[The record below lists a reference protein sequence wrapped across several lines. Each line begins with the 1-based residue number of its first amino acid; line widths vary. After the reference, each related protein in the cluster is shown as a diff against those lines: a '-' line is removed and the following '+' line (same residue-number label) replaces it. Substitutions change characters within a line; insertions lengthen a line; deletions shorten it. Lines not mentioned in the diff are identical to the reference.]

1 MKINQ
6 LIRQRIRKQIVKA
19 LRNPENREVV
29 VRSPFSMSSGELEKI
44 KDFFPSLNNAHLS
57 HELDETLLGG
67 FVIVDGST
75 IIDYSVKSRL
85 NDVVGSLLESY
96 H

>member
-19 LRNPENREVV
+19 LRNPENREVMIK
-29 VRSPFSMSSGELEKI
+29 SPFFMEAGDLENLKSL
-44 KDFFPSLNNAHLS
+44 FPPLKNAHLS
-57 HELDETLLGG
+57 HEIDSTLLGG
-67 FVIVDGST
+67 LVIVDGST
-75 IIDYSVKSRL
+75 IIDYSVKSKL
-85 NDVVGSLLESY
+85 HDVVSSLLESY